1 MKVILREDVQGLGH
15 SGDLVEVKEG
25 YGRNFLL
32 PRKLAVLAN
41 DKNINQLEHD
51 KKVISTR
58 QAKLKAAAGDVA
70 AMLAKTQLKLSRKVG
85 EQDKLFGSVTA
96 LDIAEALIAK
106 GMKVDRRQIQLP
118 EPIKTVGTFEVDVKL
133 HHEVVGKVK
142 VEIVGE
148 PTAAQ

>member
-15 SGDLVEVKEG
+15 SGDLVEVREG

-51 KKVISTR
+51 KKVIATR

-70 AMLAKTQLKLSRKVG
+70 ALLAKTQVKLARKVG
-85 EQDKLFGSVTA
+85 DQEKLFGSVTA

-106 GMKVDRRQIQLP
+106 GLKVDRRQIQLA
-118 EPIKTVGTFEVDVKL
+118 EPIKSIGNFEVEVKL

-142 VEIVGE
+142 VEIVAE
-148 PTAAQ
+148 P

>member
-25 YGRNFLL
+25 HGRNFLL

-41 DKNINQLEHD
+41 DKNVNQLEHD

-70 AMLAKTQLKLSRKVG
+70 AMLGKTQVKLARKVG
-85 EQDKLFGSVTA
+85 DQDKLFGSVTA

-106 GMKVDRRQIQLP
+106 GMKIDRRQINLP
-118 EPIKTVGTFEVDVKL
+118 EPIKTLGTFEVDVKL

-142 VEIVGE
+142 VEIVADA
-148 PTAAQ
+148 TAA

>member
-1 MKVILREDVQGLGH
+1 MKVILREDIQGLGR
-15 SGDLVEVKEG
+15 SGDLVEVREG

-32 PRKLAVLAN
+32 PRKLAVTAN
-41 DKNINQLEHD
+41 EKNIRQLEHD

-70 AMLAKTQLKLSRKVG
+70 ALLARTEVKLSRKVG

-96 LDIAEALIAK
+96 IDIAEQLVAK
-106 GMKVDRRQIQLP
+106 GLKVDRRQIQLA
-118 EPIKTVGTFEVDVKL
+118 EPIKTTGTFEVDVKL

-142 VEIVGE
+142 VQIVAE
-148 PTAAQ
+148 A